1 MLRKASAS
9 IGIDDGFFPP
19 PPKKKGLTVL
29 AGVLTLNLQ
38 PLKAALEHV
47 TVDGLDGTEKA
58 VKIVNRLLEGKHEDA
73 VVFLDGISV
82 AGFNYID
89 PHALEESTS
98 TTVVVVFRGPLS
110 LEKIERALKKHFSDW
125 ERRLSIYRL
134 VVPRIR
140 RASTRR
146 GRVYYYAPSLDS
158 VRAIKIL
165 EENQVYSPIPEPLRV
180 ADMLASEA
188 SRLLRSMKAL

>member
-1 MLRKASAS
+1 MKRTSIS

-38 PLKAALEHV
+38 PLRAALERV
-47 TVDGLDGTEKA
+47 TIDGLDGTERA
-58 VKIVNRLLEGKHEDA
+58 VEIVKRLLEGESGDVA
-73 VVFLDGISV
+73 VFLDGISI

-89 PHALEESTS
+89 PQALEESTG
-98 TTVVVVFRGPLS
+98 TMVVAVFRGPLS

-125 ERRLSIYRL
+125 EHRLSIYRL
-134 VVPRIR
+134 VVPRIK
-140 RASTRR
+140 RATTKR

-158 VRAIKIL
+158 IRAIRIL
-165 EENQVYSPIPEPLRV
+165 EENQIYSPIPEPLRI
-180 ADMLASEA
+180 ADMLASEV
-188 SRLLRSMKAL
+188 SRLLRRMRAL